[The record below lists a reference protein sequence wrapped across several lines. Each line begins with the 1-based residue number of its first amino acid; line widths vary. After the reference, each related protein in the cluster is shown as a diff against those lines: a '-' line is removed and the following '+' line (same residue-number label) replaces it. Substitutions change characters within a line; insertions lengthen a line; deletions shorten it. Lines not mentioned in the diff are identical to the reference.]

1 MNDVNYDSYIV
12 LSDVR
17 SVHNV
22 GSIFRTADCL
32 GVPCVILVGV
42 TPAPLD
48 RFGRARS
55 DFAKVSLGA
64 EKTVAWMHFPKMADV
79 FSFLNKKGVYKVAF
93 EIASQSVDYREVKI
107 KNPVA
112 FIFGNEVEGLSQSV
126 LKKCDVVAEIPMK
139 GKKESLNISITVGIG
154 ISRLLQ

>member
-1 MNDVNYDSYIV
+1 
-12 LSDVR
+12 
-17 SVHNV
+17 
-22 GSIFRTADCL
+22 
-32 GVPCVILVGV
+32 
-42 TPAPLD
+42 
-48 RFGRARS
+48 
-55 DFAKVSLGA
+55 
-64 EKTVAWMHFPKMADV
+64 MADV